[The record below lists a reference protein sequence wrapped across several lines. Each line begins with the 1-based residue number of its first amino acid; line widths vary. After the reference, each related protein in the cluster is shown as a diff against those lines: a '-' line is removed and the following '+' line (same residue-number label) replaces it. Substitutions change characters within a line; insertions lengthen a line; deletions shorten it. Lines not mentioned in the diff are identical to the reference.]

1 MTTTMTVTMTMKN
14 DDNFEDENDD
24 SGDDN
29 YDNDVDD
36 EHDNNDD
43 DGDND
48 KHDNDR
54 RNDVDG
60 ECSDNEGYKVDSDTE
75 DGDHKE
81 KKYIYIIIL
90 SITYHNDRGKF
101 SGIFS
106 PPLVLRYSN
115 SLSCGSCNVLWALKW
130 YSILLRCFRL
140 KGHLMTTDERYQLKH
155 RPLT

>member
-60 ECSDNEGYKVDSDTE
+60 ECSDNEGYKF
-75 DGDHKE
+75 HKE

>member
-14 DDNFEDENDD
+14 DDNFEDENGD

-60 ECSDNEGYKVDSDTE
+60 ECGDNEGYKVDSDTE

-81 KKYIYIIIL
+81 KNTYISSYSVSHIIM
-90 SITYHNDRGKF
+90 TAENFQEF
-101 SGIFS
+101 SH
-106 PPLVLRYSN
+106 
-115 SLSCGSCNVLWALKW
+115 
-130 YSILLRCFRL
+130 LL
-140 KGHLMTTDERYQLKH
+140 
-155 RPLT
+155 